1 MMNEQGTAG
10 HPFVLSLLLA
20 LGALGAAPGAQA
32 SLIGTDVDVSVI
44 EFTDPVLTVH
54 HAETVTVLDPGVEIA
69 GLFGSFDVDIGAES
83 IRIDVL
89 ASGAIGTAD
98 FFGFQF
104 ESLNWSPIPG
114 EITGFSNIDSNIVGI
129 DISRFISTADAVA
142 INLQGLTLAQ
152 GDFVDVTLAVQH
164 DVPAPPALGLLVGS
178 LGLLGWIS
186 GRRRRRR

>member
-1 MMNEQGTAG
+1 MNEQGTAG

-20 LGALGAAPGAQA
+20 VGALGAAPGAQA

-44 EFTDPVLTVH
+44 EFTDPVLTPY
-54 HAETVTVLDPGVEIA
+54 HAETVMVVDPGVEIS

-83 IRIDVL
+83 IRVDVL
-89 ASGAIGTAD
+89 VPGAIGAAD

-114 EITGFSNIDSNIVGI
+114 EITGFSTIDSNIVGI
-129 DISRFISTADAVA
+129 DISRFVSTADAVA
-142 INLQGLTLAQ
+142 INLQGLTLAA
-152 GDFVDVTLAVQH
+152 GDYFEVTLAVQH
-164 DVPAPPALGLLVGS
+164 DVPEPPALGLLVGS

-186 GRRRRRR
+186 GRRRGRR